1 MRIYNCLSGEKY
13 SKKMHEINRTILR
26 LQNRTYTGHNFS
38 SKVFRGME
46 VCKWI
51 DKFFKNAELIE
62 YLTAFLVGSGKQG

>member
-1 MRIYNCLSGEKY
+1 
-13 SKKMHEINRTILR
+13 
-26 LQNRTYTGHNFS
+26 
-38 SKVFRGME
+38 ME